1 MAGSYVDINQI
12 PGFQDNCYIQ
22 PRVTQKNK
30 LKPVGVYLEKN
41 ESAQISDEEILKA
54 AIQSMSVGQLKET
67 VFQFISSVKGL
78 TDKFFTFINKVS
90 SHISCYFHNNSKF
103 L

>member
-1 MAGSYVDINQI
+1 MAGSYIDIKQI

-22 PRVTQKNK
+22 PNVTPKNK
-30 LKPVGVYLEKN
+30 RKPVGAYLETN

-67 VFQFISSVKGL
+67 VFQFITSVKGL
-78 TDKFFTFINKVS
+78 SDKFFTFINKVS
-90 SHISCYFHNNSKF
+90 LYISCHFHSNSKF